1 MRREPRDPAGPR
13 VLSEAGVTRGA
24 GKAAKELGGVHG
36 TIVHMSQPC
45 AEPPHVSHLP
55 VCPWTGRLSAEAP
68 ADPAPG
74 PLLQGPLL
82 WPS

>member
-1 MRREPRDPAGPR
+1 M
-13 VLSEAGVTRGA
+13 LSEAGVTRGA

-45 AEPPHVSHLP
+45 AEPPHV
-55 VCPWTGRLSAEAP
+55 AEAP
-68 ADPAPG
+68 AGPAPG

-82 WPS
+82 WSS